1 MVALLACLLIS
12 ASTAGAEPAAP
23 PSRTLPILKGPTH
36 VPPRSYSAWRVSTE
50 DRKGGSSLVVGRL
63 RAEGGRDDRVALAV
77 LTEAD
82 FAGWRR
88 GYAAAPLYLSGEV
101 ASANVRARLPRPGVY
116 YVVISNL
123 FSATAPKTVNG
134 TLDLVW
140 SPAPAPASA
149 PEAEASA
156 SVAPRDVYRRDFL
169 SFCAVLVLAG
179 ILALWSIQRPP
190 ATEPIPSEKKIA

>member
-1 MVALLACLLIS
+1 MVALLTCLLIS
-12 ASTAGAEPAAP
+12 ASTAAAEPAAP
-23 PSRTLPILKGPTH
+23 PSRTLSILKGPTH

-101 ASANVRARLPRPGVY
+101 ASANVRAPLPRPGVY

-140 SPAPAPASA
+140 SPAPASAS
-149 PEAEASA
+149 EAGASA
-156 SVAPRDVYRRDFL
+156 SLAPRDVYRRDLL

-179 ILALWSIQRPP
+179 ILALWSIQRP
-190 ATEPIPSEKKIA
+190 EPIPSEKKIA

>member
-1 MVALLACLLIS
+1 MVALLTCLLIS
-12 ASTAGAEPAAP
+12 VSTAGAEPVAP
-23 PSRTLPILKGPTH
+23 PSRTLSILKGPTQ
-36 VPPRSYSAWRVSTE
+36 VPPRSYAAWRVSTE
-50 DRKGGSSLVVGRL
+50 DRRGGSSVVVGRL

-140 SPAPAPASA
+140 SPASASQ
-149 PEAEASA
+149 AEASA

-190 ATEPIPSEKKIA
+190 TTEPIPSEKKIA